1 MTEELIKAAWSSYKS
16 VERIA
21 KDFGVKPAEVRETF
35 DIALA
40 RQPKTSDT
48 ELAARR
54 EHQRNIV
61 RKSVEKNPER
71 HKQIQHEY
79 YQKHKEAIKAR
90 QKKWYKTKKE
100 LKGNE

>member
-16 VERIA
+16 VDKIA
-21 KDFGVKPAEVRETF
+21 KDFGVKPAEVREAF

-61 RKSVEKNPER
+61 RKSANKNPER
-71 HKQIQHEY
+71 HKRLQHEY
-79 YQKHKEAIKAR
+79 YQKHKATINAR
-90 QKKWYKTKKE
+90 KRKQREYKKE
-100 LKGNE
+100 MESNE